1 MEDAIRVLIVED
13 SEDDALLVERELRRA
28 GFKPAVRRV
37 ETADGMA
44 AALSESGWDV
54 VIADY
59 SLPEFSAPAALS
71 MVKERG
77 LDVPFIVVSGTVG
90 EVTAVEMMRA
100 GAQDYIMKDNMT
112 RLAPAVE
119 RELRDAAERRRTG
132 EELARERQ
140 LSGAIIDIS
149 AALIVMLDPQGRILR
164 FNGACEKATGYAAA
178 EVEGRPIWEVFIPR
192 EEEQAVRDV
201 FGTLL
206 TEMPSYTHENH
217 WLTKQGRR
225 RLISWANACV
235 RNEDGTVRSVLVTGI
250 DVTDLRELER
260 RLQQAAKLEAVGQ
273 LAGGV
278 AHDFNN
284 LLTAILGYIDLNI
297 PHVPK
302 GTRLHDDLEQA
313 KTAALRAAD
322 LTHQLLAFS
331 RQQVAEPEV
340 VDLNSVVHE
349 MYKML
354 RHLIEERIEIKL
366 VLADEPLRVMAD
378 RAQLGQVLL
387 NLAINARD
395 AMADGG
401 LLTIETSRASVGKA
415 ALAGTSLAEGAYAKL
430 RVTDTGTGMT
440 REVRERVFEPFFT
453 TKPLGHGTGLGLSTV
468 YGIVKQHA
476 GRIEC
481 DSEPGMGSTFR
492 AYLPLVDADQGN
504 AADTTGYD
512 VKFGGDETVLLVED
526 EEAVRDLAARAL
538 KDFGYNVLC
547 AGSGPE
553 ALELLSGHSGR
564 LDLLITDLIMP
575 RMDGRQLAQ
584 KVRMV
589 RPRAKLLFMSG
600 YGGSNLE
607 IEVPGFTV
615 LQKPFT
621 AFRLAKRVRQV
632 LDAR

>member
-1 MEDAIRVLIVED
+1 
-13 SEDDALLVERELRRA
+13 
-28 GFKPAVRRV
+28 
-37 ETADGMA
+37 
-44 AALSESGWDV
+44 
-54 VIADY
+54 
-59 SLPEFSAPAALS
+59 
-71 MVKERG
+71 
-77 LDVPFIVVSGTVG
+77 
-90 EVTAVEMMRA
+90 
-100 GAQDYIMKDNMT
+100 
-112 RLAPAVE
+112 
-119 RELRDAAERRRTG
+119 
-132 EELARERQ
+132 
-140 LSGAIIDIS
+140 
-149 AALIVMLDPQGRILR
+149 
-164 FNGACEKATGYAAA
+164 
-178 EVEGRPIWEVFIPR
+178 
-192 EEEQAVRDV
+192 
-201 FGTLL
+201 
-206 TEMPSYTHENH
+206 
-217 WLTKQGRR
+217 
-225 RLISWANACV
+225 
-235 RNEDGTVRSVLVTGI
+235 
-250 DVTDLRELER
+250 
-260 RLQQAAKLEAVGQ
+260 
-273 LAGGV
+273 
-278 AHDFNN
+278 
-284 LLTAILGYIDLNI
+284 
-297 PHVPK
+297 
-302 GTRLHDDLEQA
+302 
-313 KTAALRAAD
+313 
-322 LTHQLLAFS
+322 
-331 RQQVAEPEV
+331 
-340 VDLNSVVHE
+340 
-349 MYKML
+349 ML

>member
-1 MEDAIRVLIVED
+1 
-13 SEDDALLVERELRRA
+13 
-28 GFKPAVRRV
+28 
-37 ETADGMA
+37 
-44 AALSESGWDV
+44 
-54 VIADY
+54 
-59 SLPEFSAPAALS
+59 
-71 MVKERG
+71 
-77 LDVPFIVVSGTVG
+77 
-90 EVTAVEMMRA
+90 
-100 GAQDYIMKDNMT
+100 
-112 RLAPAVE
+112 
-119 RELRDAAERRRTG
+119 
-132 EELARERQ
+132 
-140 LSGAIIDIS
+140 
-149 AALIVMLDPQGRILR
+149 
-164 FNGACEKATGYAAA
+164 
-178 EVEGRPIWEVFIPR
+178 
-192 EEEQAVRDV
+192 
-201 FGTLL
+201 
-206 TEMPSYTHENH
+206 
-217 WLTKQGRR
+217 
-225 RLISWANACV
+225 
-235 RNEDGTVRSVLVTGI
+235 
-250 DVTDLRELER
+250 
-260 RLQQAAKLEAVGQ
+260 
-273 LAGGV
+273 
-278 AHDFNN
+278 
-284 LLTAILGYIDLNI
+284 
-297 PHVPK
+297 
-302 GTRLHDDLEQA
+302 
-313 KTAALRAAD
+313 
-322 LTHQLLAFS
+322 
-331 RQQVAEPEV
+331 
-340 VDLNSVVHE
+340 
-349 MYKML
+349 
-354 RHLIEERIEIKL
+354 
-366 VLADEPLRVMAD
+366 
-378 RAQLGQVLL
+378 
-387 NLAINARD
+387 
-395 AMADGG
+395 MADGG

-547 AGSGPE
+547 AASGPE

-632 LDAR
+632 LDAL